1 MASLNYSVSVGGI
14 SSSRTISGDDKIE
27 TDVTLPAGKAVT
39 GWTKTDSNTAAA
51 TLPGGHGYTNG
62 KFDVY
67 WSGGRRYGVDG
78 TISTNALSLDGGIGD
93 AFPASSTTGV
103 VVTKQV
109 VTNKTIDGDA
119 LSILAVNYEQAD
131 TSDLGCRVTFFDDV
145 DAGGSEVG
153 SGHDLDRNTPSICDV
168 DAGATNL
175 YTGSVI
181 RSLVASNGSSTTA
194 AVLKL
199 RGIQD
204 VTQ

>member
-103 VVTKQV
+103 VVTR
-109 VTNKTIDGDA
+109 
-119 LSILAVNYEQAD
+119 SEEH
-131 TSDLGCRVTFFDDV
+131 TSELQSQR
-145 DAGGSEVG
+145 
-153 SGHDLDRNTPSICDV
+153 
-168 DAGATNL
+168 
-175 YTGSVI
+175 
-181 RSLVASNGSSTTA
+181 
-194 AVLKL
+194 
-199 RGIQD
+199 
-204 VTQ
+204 